1 MLPFD
6 PTVFQTEAGK
16 LSLEKYAAVT
26 HLSLRI
32 YDRNRRIIAE
42 QRGSNRLFELFTATR
57 EPTIVSECLERCFA
71 QADQMACVCVEH
83 EHGLALVGAPLTM
96 ENELVCVSIAG
107 YALTGHTDQLQ
118 LRRFA
123 KENGLLF
130 ESLWRI
136 VRSEVPTPMH
146 RLQLNGEL
154 LKIIGDTVISE
165 HCRARQLEA
174 TLTELQAANR
184 SKDEFLATLSHELRA
199 PLNVIRGWSNIL
211 LTGKLDNA
219 TTVHA
224 LQTIE
229 RNTDTQT
236 RLVNDLL
243 DISRIVAGKLS
254 LEVEPIDLVS
264 LIKSVI
270 DSFRMMAD
278 AKHIRFEVELD
289 RTLPPTSGD
298 PERLRQIFFNLVSN
312 ALKFTPSGGNI
323 SIKLERLGSD
333 IAITIS
339 DTGQGIRPDFLPY
352 VFDRFRQAE
361 SSTTRH
367 HGGLGLGLA
376 IVRHLVELHGGKI
389 SALSKGD
396 GQGATFTFTLP
407 LLKVPFNG
415 AENDLLSSPQGER
428 PGLGGMRV
436 WIIDDSATG
445 RRMLKHWLEMSGA
458 QVTAMASASEA
469 LKTLDESTPE
479 VLLSDLGMPEMD
491 GYALIREVRARAPEH
506 GGNVPAIAVSGYA
519 TPEDR
524 ERALSAGFQ
533 LHMAKPLKLDEV
545 VRAIATLT
553 RPKT

>member
-16 LSLEKYAAVT
+16 LALEKYTAVT
-26 HLSLRI
+26 HLSLRL

-42 QRGSNRLFELFTATR
+42 QRGSNRLFELFTGAQ
-57 EPTIVSECLERCFA
+57 EPTIISQCLERCFT
-71 QADQMACVCVEH
+71 QPDRMTCVCVEH
-83 EHGLALVGAPLTM
+83 EHGLAVVGAPFT
-96 ENELVCVSIAG
+96 NEGQVVCVSVAG
-107 YALTGHTDQLQ
+107 YALTGHIDQLQ
-118 LRRFA
+118 LRRLA
-123 KENGLLF
+123 RETGLSF
-130 ESLWRI
+130 ESVWRI
-136 VRSEVPTPMH
+136 VRSEVPTSLD

-165 HCRARQLEA
+165 HFRSRQLQV

-199 PLNVIRGWSNIL
+199 PLNVIRGWSNML
-211 LTGKLDNA
+211 LAGTLDTA

-224 LQTIE
+224 LETIE
-229 RNTDTQT
+229 RNTDAQT

-264 LIKSVI
+264 LIESVI
-270 DSFRMMAD
+270 DEFRIMAD
-278 AKHIRFEVELD
+278 SKRILVEVELD

-312 ALKFTPSGGNI
+312 ALKFTPSGGKV
-323 SIKLERLGSD
+323 SIKLERRGSA

-361 SSTTRH
+361 SSTTRR

-376 IVRHLVELHGGKI
+376 IVRHLVELHGGKV

-396 GQGATFTFTLP
+396 GQGATFTVTLP
-407 LLKVPFNG
+407 LGKVRLNG

-428 PGLGGMRV
+428 PGLAGMRV

-445 RRMLKHWLEMSGA
+445 RRMLKQWLEMSGA

-469 LKTLDESTPE
+469 LKTLEESTPE
-479 VLLSDLGMPEMD
+479 VLLSDLGMPDMD
-491 GYALIREVRARAPEH
+491 GYTLMRAVRARAPEH
-506 GGNVPAIAVSGYA
+506 GGNVPAIALSGYA

-553 RPKT
+553 SPKT